1 MESFMKR
8 ILSFITKYLII
19 FLLLCVLSIL
29 ISVSFSG
36 CNTENNTDSTVTD
49 IHKNSENSISI
60 TISYWSL
67 GYAKGFEE
75 AIMNYNR
82 ENREGIKATVLKIP
96 KDRYSET
103 VNMLMASGEGPDV
116 IGLNDELLN
125 SYIDRRW
132 ILDLSGYIGDSFMSK
147 FPEWAVNSITDY
159 AYRGNIYTFPSS
171 MITFRLI
178 YNRDLFEA
186 AGLNPD
192 NPPTTISQLIEYAGK
207 ISSTHIGE
215 RKYGFAFPGG
225 SEWTGFVQSMEAPA
239 TYSGIYYYDYIN
251 GVHDLFV
258 YEPWFRAIMD
268 MKNNGG
274 LFPGENSL
282 KIDSARMQFAEGN
295 IGMMFATSWDP
306 AIFEYLY
313 PAKCNWDVAMPPALD
328 DSSIGKGALLVT
340 TGSCYAINSKTSHIP
355 QAIEVWKYL
364 YSEGYQEKI
373 YKSGSEIPIL
383 KGLVDNPKYIP
394 NIKNFDKFIPSSN
407 DSPYPN
413 TPKGFDEWSRMKV
426 YSSVLDCNNS
436 LQDKFAE
443 ENERLKIYYRSE
455 RSIGRYLEDEYIIKD
470 FDPKEPLGED
480 Q

>member
-1 MESFMKR
+1 MRR
-8 ILSFITKYLII
+8 ILSFITKYLLIFSFLII
-19 FLLLCVLSIL
+19 LSVLIT
-29 ISVSFSG
+29 VSFSG
-36 CNTENNTDSTVTD
+36 CNIVDNTDSAITD
-49 IHKNSENSISI
+49 IHKSSEDSVRI
-60 TISYWSL
+60 TVSHWSL
-67 GYAKGFEE
+67 GYSKGFED
-75 AIMNYNR
+75 AIMNYNQK
-82 ENREGIKATVLKIP
+82 NTEGIKATVLKIP
-96 KDRYSET
+96 QDRYSET

-125 SYIDRRW
+125 SYIGRRW
-132 ILDLSGYIGDSFMSK
+132 ILDLSGYIGDSFISK
-147 FPEWAVNSITDY
+147 FPKWAVNSVSDH
-159 AYRGNIYTFPSS
+159 AYRGKIYTIPSC

-192 NPPTTISQLIEYAGK
+192 NPPKTVSKLIDYAGK
-207 ISSTHIGE
+207 ISSTHKGE

-225 SEWTGFVQSMEAPA
+225 SEWTGFIQSMEAPA

-258 YEPWFRAIMD
+258 YEPWFKAIMD
-268 MKNNGG
+268 MKKNGG
-274 LFPGENSL
+274 LFPGENNL

-306 AIFEYLY
+306 AIFELLY

-328 DSSIGKGALLVT
+328 KSSIGKGALLIT
-340 TGSCYAINSKTSHIP
+340 TGSCYAVNSKTAHIP

-364 YSEGYQEKI
+364 YSENFQEEL

-383 KGLVDNPKYIP
+383 KGLVDDPKCTP
-394 NIKNFDKFIPSSN
+394 HIKNFDKFIPSSN

-413 TPKGFDEWSRMKV
+413 TPKGFDEWSRMKA
-426 YSSVLDCNNS
+426 YSSILDCYSS
-436 LQDKFAE
+436 LQDKLTE
-443 ENERLKIYYRSE
+443 ENERLKIYYKSE
-455 RSIGRYLEDEYIIKD
+455 RSIGRYLEDEYIMKN
-470 FDPKEPLGED
+470 FNPGEPLGEE